1 MKNKLACGLLSV
13 CMLFALSSCGGQAG
27 STGSVNADKIERIDN
42 EETYPNIPAT
52 LAVTYHDVESIV
64 DDADIVIKGTVTEQ
78 DEVLLDGFPQTH
90 TMMDVTSVLKGDVQ
104 VGDSVEVIEEGGI
117 DGRLVC
123 GIPQLSTDYDYYLML
138 LEYEGAYY
146 VCGAFQG
153 RFVEREGHV
162 FQQATEEVKLTKS
175 YSPLS
180 AEEFEALVLEY
191 VEATE

>member
-1 MKNKLACGLLSV
+1 MS
-13 CMLFALSSCGGQAG
+13 
-27 STGSVNADKIERIDN
+27 
-42 EETYPNIPAT
+42 
-52 LAVTYHDVESIV
+52 
-64 DDADIVIKGTVTEQ
+64 KGTVTEQ
-78 DEVLLDGFPQTH
+78 NEVLLDGFPQTH

-104 VGDSVEVIEEGGI
+104 VGDSIEVIEEGGI

-153 RFVEREGHV
+153 RFVERDGYV
-162 FQQATEEVKLTKS
+162 FQQATEDVKLTRT

-180 AEEFEALVLEY
+180 AEEFESMVLEY
-191 VEATE
+191 VEASE

>member
-1 MKNKLACGLLSV
+1 MKYKLACGLLSV
-13 CMLFALSSCGGQAG
+13 CMLFSLTSCGGQPS
-27 STGSVNADKIERIDN
+27 STGSVNADEIERIN
-42 EETYPNIPAT
+42 TEETYPSIPAT
-52 LAVTYHDVESIV
+52 LAVTYHDVESII

-90 TMMDVTSVLKGDVQ
+90 TMMDVASVLKGDVQ
-104 VGDSVEVIEEGGI
+104 VGDSIEVIEEGGF

-153 RFVEREGHV
+153 RFVERDGHV
-162 FQQATEEVKLTKS
+162 FQQATEDVKLTRA

-180 AEEFEALVLEY
+180 SEEFESMVLEY
-191 VEATE
+191 VEASE